1 MIDTELETRPGRRT
15 VVLTAGLGAVGA
27 AAVPVRDP
35 VYRDIAGTASD
46 APPWLRDVVELAAG
60 RGLLAL
66 VAAALAIAVVVAAR
80 GEWGRFALTVA
91 AGVGAVLA
99 YGASELLKV
108 VVTEE
113 RPCRAVAVETV
124 LGCPSP
130 GDWSWPSNHATI
142 AAALAT
148 ACVLVVPSVWPLV
161 VPVAAA
167 IALARVAGGVHY
179 LHDVLAGAALGVGVT
194 ALAAAAVTGVRAGS
208 LGGTRRGQDGQRLR

>member
-1 MIDTELETRPGRRT
+1 MIDTQLEARPGRRT

-27 AAVPVRDP
+27 AAVPVREP
-35 VYRDIAGTASD
+35 VYRDIAGTALD

-66 VAAALAIAVVVAAR
+66 VAAALAIAAVVAVR
-80 GEWGRFALTVA
+80 REWGRFALTVA

-108 VVTEE
+108 VVAEE

-148 ACVLVVPSVWPLV
+148 ACVLVVPPVWPLV

-179 LHDVLAGAALGVGVT
+179 LHDVLAG
-194 ALAAAAVTGVRAGS
+194 RRSGS
-208 LGGTRRGQDGQRLR
+208 G

>member
-1 MIDTELETRPGRRT
+1 MIATETTPRPGRPA
-15 VVLTAGLGAVGA
+15 VVLTASLGGIGA
-27 AAVPVRDP
+27 ATAPSREP
-35 VYRDIAGTASD
+35 VYRDLAGTAAD
-46 APPWLRDVVELAAG
+46 APAWARDLVELVAG
-60 RGLLAL
+60 RGLLVL
-66 VAAALAIAVVVAAR
+66 VAAALAATVIVAAR
-80 GEWGRFALTVA
+80 GEWGRFLLAVA

-99 YGASELLKV
+99 YGASELLKTA
-108 VVTEE
+108 VTEE
-113 RPCRAVAVETV
+113 RPCRTVAIETV

-148 ACVLVVPSVWPLV
+148 ACVVVMPKLWPLV

-194 ALAAAAVTGVRAGS
+194 TLAAAVATHVRA
-208 LGGTRRGQDGQRLR
+208 